1 MRSTIKWRKIRDKI
15 KFCSRLRKKELPML
29 EVAIMLEGQN
39 GLTWPRWQKIVRLVE
54 ELGFVG
60 LYRSDHFTNMNPP
73 DKESL
78 ELWVS
83 LTWLA
88 CNTSRI
94 EFGPLVTPFSFRH
107 PALTARMASAVDDL
121 SNGRLTLGLGAGWQE
136 REHQLFGF
144 DLLDVSSRFDRLD
157 EGLQV
162 VTQLLK
168 KDSPVSFSG
177 KYFNLRDAVILPR
190 PQRSNGP
197 RILVGGNGK
206 IRTPGFVAQYADEWN
221 AIFLTPEKFKELN
234 ANLDHRLEKEDRD
247 PKSVRRSMMT
257 GCIFASSDSELQHK
271 LETRGRTLDQLH
283 QQGIVAGT
291 SSAVKDQLR
300 ALELSGL
307 QRIMLQWLDL
317 DDLAGLELL
326 AKAVL

>member
-1 MRSTIKWRKIRDKI
+1 
-15 KFCSRLRKKELPML
+15 ML
-29 EVAIMLEGQN
+29 EVAIMIEGQN
-39 GLTWPRWQKIVRLVE
+39 GLTWPRWQNIVRLVE

-136 REHQLFGF
+136 REHNLFGF
-144 DLLDVSSRFDRLD
+144 DLLDISARFDRLE
-157 EGLQV
+157 EGLRV

-168 KDSPVSFSG
+168 SDSPVSFSG
-177 KYFNLRDAVILPR
+177 NYFDLREAIMLPR
-190 PQRSNGP
+190 PQRSGGP
-197 RILVGGNGK
+197 RILIGGVGQK
-206 IRTPGFVAQYADEWN
+206 RTPDLVARYADEWN
-221 AIFLTPEKFKELN
+221 AMFLTPEKFKVLN
-234 ANLDHRLEKEDRD
+234 ANIDYRLEQEKRE
-247 PKSVRRSMMT
+247 PNSVRRSMMT
-257 GCIFASSDSELQHK
+257 GCFFAATDSELHRK
-271 LETRGRTLDQLH
+271 IESRNKTIEQLH
-283 QQGIVAGT
+283 QQGMIAG
-291 SSAVKDQLR
+291 SASVVRDQL
-300 ALELSGL
+300 LELEAAGL

-317 DDLAGLELL
+317 DDLVGLEAL